1 MKRLK
6 RYWALLCLAMVM
18 LLPGGL
24 TAAYAAST
32 TPLYFYPA
40 DADCTVKIEKRNG
53 PTEVSLQYSTN
64 NSSWKDYTVGNSIN
78 VKKGTYLYF
87 RAKNASVQ
95 CMGRVNGDY
104 MAYHHFVI
112 SGSAAD
118 VRCYGNV
125 MSLLSSNFSAITTV
139 PEYGLNNLFSGCSK
153 ITTAPQ
159 VPATTVGKQAYQG
172 MFSGCASLQSIPT
185 LPSTGTFG
193 ESACIYM
200 FNGCSALTSVEVP
213 VINATSRC
221 FEYMFQD
228 CTGLVEAQ
236 LACTSV
242 AYRSFANMFKGCT
255 NLCRVSVS
263 FETWP
268 TSSSSTSG
276 WLDGVALKGTID
288 GPEALTCSTIGTSS
302 VPTGWTLNPDYLCFT
317 SESGTSYVELSTFG
331 SPAELQLL
339 YSKDRYNWIYLNVGA
354 SKSISLGTK
363 LYVRAAT
370 KNDSFSLNANH
381 YHYFKLT
388 GKVAA
393 SGNAMSVLDATCQQT
408 SLPSNG
414 LSSMFFNQ
422 AALTKAPKLPATTL
436 GEYAYWY
443 MFSGCTSL
451 EEAPELPATTLTR
464 GCYYEMFYGCTSL
477 TKAPDLP
484 ATTLVSS
491 CYSQMFYGCK
501 KINHISVG
509 FSSWLSGA
517 TTNWL
522 YDVAS
527 EGAFDCP
534 DALTVTSGS
543 SYIPSGWV
551 KNPDYLCFT
560 AVQAGSSVTMVMK
573 GSPSAVSLLY
583 STNRYNWNNYSIGT
597 SLNLPSVGSKIYFR
611 AGSNNN
617 ASFSRSSSN
626 YYTVQ
631 LTGKVAASGNVMSLL
646 DGKCKQTSVPDY
658 AFYRLFDD
666 TSNKTGALTSAPKLP
681 ATMLASYCYSYMF
694 EYCTGLKTAPALPAS
709 VMKDYCYFHMFGN
722 CTSLENA
729 PVLNSTSLAP
739 SCYYSMFYA
748 CANLKNA
755 PALPATTLA
764 NSCYAWML
772 SKTGLTTAPVLPATT
787 LAAGCYH
794 DMFNGCSNLS
804 HVSVN
809 FSSWLSGATTDW
821 LNGVASEG
829 TFDCPDALA
838 ATTGV
843 SYIPSGWVKNP
854 DYLCFT
860 AEQAGSSVSVQ
871 KKESP
876 VALSLMY
883 STDRRNWKDLV
894 VGTTS
899 VNLPSVGSKV
909 YVRAKSKNTSWSSNG
924 GAYHYFQLTG
934 KVAASGNV
942 MSVLDATCKQTTVG
956 NNGLSSMFRGQ
967 AALTKAPKL
976 PATSLD
982 NYAYYYMFRE
992 CTSLQEAPEL
1002 PLASM
1007 SQGCYYGMFYGC
1019 TSMTKAPALPAT
1031 TLVSKCYCQ
1040 MFYGCSKLTF
1050 LDVRFEN
1057 WSSSYASD
1065 WLSGI
1070 STSGVLV
1077 CPESLSKDASLQ
1089 KPSNWKCNVYK
1100 GEVKT
1105 NAHGYATYSSPV
1117 PQRIVGEGK
1126 AYYCSLTA
1134 DNDILCTNVA
1144 DGYIPAGTGVILLS
1158 EEANGTVQ
1166 LERIDDEVPVSEMN
1180 RLRATTNYQNPVL
1193 PMPESGYSY
1202 ALNGCNFVHY
1212 VGSSFAANKAYL
1224 WLPQAVNAPEM
1235 RLIFDDVEEETETSG
1250 IEVLA
1255 DETTED
1261 SDQKAFRLDGTRIDP
1276 SQKGLRVMNGKT
1288 ILYK

>member
-1 MKRLK
+1 M
-6 RYWALLCLAMVM
+6 
-18 LLPGGL
+18 
-24 TAAYAAST
+24 
-32 TPLYFYPA
+32 
-40 DADCTVKIEKRNG
+40 
-53 PTEVSLQYSTN
+53 
-64 NSSWKDYTVGNSIN
+64 
-78 VKKGTYLYF
+78 
-87 RAKNASVQ
+87 
-95 CMGRVNGDY
+95 
-104 MAYHHFVI
+104 I

-172 MFSGCASLQSIPT
+172 MFSGCSSLQSIPT

-200 FNGCSALTSVEVP
+200 FNGCSALTSIEVP

-221 FEYMFQD
+221 FEYMFQG

-263 FETWP
+263 FNTWP

-288 GPEALTCSTIGTSS
+288 GPEALTCSTIGTSY

-339 YSKDRYNWIYLNVGA
+339 YSKDRYNWINLKDGA
-354 SKSISLGTK
+354 SKSISMGTK

-370 KNDSFSLNANH
+370 KNDSFSLNGSH

-393 SGNAMSVLDATCQQT
+393 SGNAMSVLDATCRQT

-436 GEYAYWY
+436 GEYAYWC

-464 GCYYEMFYGCTSL
+464 GCYYEMFS
-477 TKAPDLP
+477 
-484 ATTLVSS
+484 
-491 CYSQMFYGCK
+491 GCK

-534 DALTVTSGS
+534 DALTVTTGS
-543 SYIPSGWV
+543 
-551 KNPDYLCFT
+551 
-560 AVQAGSSVTMVMK
+560 
-573 GSPSAVSLLY
+573 
-583 STNRYNWNNYSIGT
+583 
-597 SLNLPSVGSKIYFR
+597 
-611 AGSNNN
+611 
-617 ASFSRSSSN
+617 
-626 YYTVQ
+626 
-631 LTGKVAASGNVMSLL
+631 
-646 DGKCKQTSVPDY
+646 
-658 AFYRLFDD
+658 
-666 TSNKTGALTSAPKLP
+666 
-681 ATMLASYCYSYMF
+681 
-694 EYCTGLKTAPALPAS
+694 
-709 VMKDYCYFHMFGN
+709 
-722 CTSLENA
+722 
-729 PVLNSTSLAP
+729 
-739 SCYYSMFYA
+739 
-748 CANLKNA
+748 
-755 PALPATTLA
+755 
-764 NSCYAWML
+764 
-772 SKTGLTTAPVLPATT
+772 
-787 LAAGCYH
+787 
-794 DMFNGCSNLS
+794 
-804 HVSVN
+804 
-809 FSSWLSGATTDW
+809 
-821 LNGVASEG
+821 
-829 TFDCPDALA
+829 
-838 ATTGV
+838 

-871 KKESP
+871 KKGSP
-876 VALSLMY
+876 EALSLMY

-909 YVRAKSKNTSWSSNG
+909 YLRAKSKNTSWSSNG
-924 GAYHYFQLTG
+924 SAYHYFQLTG

-1007 SQGCYYGMFYGC
+1007 SEGC
-1019 TSMTKAPALPAT
+1019 
-1031 TLVSKCYCQ
+1031 
-1040 MFYGCSKLTF
+1040 
-1050 LDVRFEN
+1050 
-1057 WSSSYASD
+1057 
-1065 WLSGI
+1065 
-1070 STSGVLV
+1070 
-1077 CPESLSKDASLQ
+1077 
-1089 KPSNWKCNVYK
+1089 
-1100 GEVKT
+1100 
-1105 NAHGYATYSSPV
+1105 
-1117 PQRIVGEGK
+1117 
-1126 AYYCSLTA
+1126 
-1134 DNDILCTNVA
+1134 
-1144 DGYIPAGTGVILLS
+1144 
-1158 EEANGTVQ
+1158 
-1166 LERIDDEVPVSEMN
+1166 
-1180 RLRATTNYQNPVL
+1180 
-1193 PMPESGYSY
+1193 
-1202 ALNGCNFVHY
+1202 
-1212 VGSSFAANKAYL
+1212 
-1224 WLPQAVNAPEM
+1224 
-1235 RLIFDDVEEETETSG
+1235 
-1250 IEVLA
+1250 
-1255 DETTED
+1255 
-1261 SDQKAFRLDGTRIDP
+1261 
-1276 SQKGLRVMNGKT
+1276 
-1288 ILYK
+1288 